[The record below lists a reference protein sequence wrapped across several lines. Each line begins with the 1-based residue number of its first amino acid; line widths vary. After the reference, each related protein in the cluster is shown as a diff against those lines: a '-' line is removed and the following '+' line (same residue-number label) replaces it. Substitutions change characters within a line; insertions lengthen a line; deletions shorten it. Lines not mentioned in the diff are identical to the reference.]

1 MQAIYKRE
9 LQSYFH
15 SMIGYIFIAF
25 LLAIT
30 GVYFMAFNLTYGYP
44 TFSYVLESLVFLL
57 LIAVP
62 VLTMRS
68 FAEDRKNKT
77 DQLLLTA
84 PVSVSKIVLGKYLA
98 LVTVYL
104 IPHLFFCFFPLLIKM
119 QGTAY
124 LLKDYSALLAF
135 FLLGCVFIAIGLLLS
150 ALTESSIIAAITTF
164 GVLLLL
170 YLLEGIVQFIPAT
183 STVNLVGFL
192 LLFSLLV
199 YGIYHMTKNKF
210 LAAVIELILL
220 AVSIVAYMIK
230 PEWWESLLSKLC
242 SKFYLME
249 PLTNIVE
256 NDLFDISGLILYFS
270 LIGIFLFLTVQ
281 SIQKRRWS

>member
-9 LQSYFH
+9 LQSYFQ

-44 TFSYVLESLVFLL
+44 TFSYVLDSLVFLL

-62 VLTMRS
+62 ILTMRS

-84 PVSVSKIVLGKYLA
+84 PVSITKIVLGKYLA
-98 LVTVYL
+98 LITIYL
-104 IPHLFFCFFPLLIKM
+104 IPHIIFCLFPLLIKM
-119 QGTAY
+119 QGNAY
-124 LLKDYSALLAF
+124 LLKDYCAILVF
-135 FLLGCVFIAIGLLLS
+135 FLLGCVFIAIGLFLS

-164 GVLLLL
+164 GVLLLF
-170 YLLEGIVQFIPAT
+170 YLLQGILQFIPAT
-183 STVNLVGFL
+183 PSVNLIGFL
-192 LLFSLLV
+192 LLASLLV
-199 YGIYHMTKNKF
+199 YVAYHMTNNKF
-210 LAAVIELILL
+210 LTIIIELVLL
-220 AVSIVAYMIK
+220 AASIGSYFAK
-230 PEWWESLLSKLC
+230 STLWDGLLTRVF
-242 SKFYLME
+242 SKFYLMV
-249 PLTNIVE
+249 PLTNVVD
-256 NDLFDISGLILYFS
+256 NDLFDISGLLLYFS

>member
-9 LQSYFH
+9 LLSLFH

-25 LLAIT
+25 LLAVT
-30 GVYFMAFNLTYGYP
+30 GIYFMAFNLTYGYP

-84 PVSVSKIVLGKYLA
+84 PVSVPQIVLGKYFA
-98 LVTVYL
+98 LITIYL
-104 IPHLFFCFFPLLIKM
+104 IPHLIFCLFPLLIKM

-124 LLKDYSALLAF
+124 LLKDYSALLVF
-135 FLLGCVFIAIGLLLS
+135 FLLGCVFIAIGLFLS

-170 YLLEGIVQFIPAT
+170 NLLNGIVQFISAT
-183 STVNLVGFL
+183 ASVNLVGFL
-192 LLFSLLV
+192 LLASLV
-199 YGIYHMTKNKF
+199 VFAIYHITKNKF
-210 LAAVIELILL
+210 LGAVIELFLL
-220 AVSIVAYMIK
+220 AGSIVTYIIK
-230 PEWWESLLSKLC
+230 PQWWESLLSKFF
-242 SKFYLME
+242 SKFYLMV
-249 PLTNIVE
+249 PLSNIVE
-256 NDLFDISGLILYFS
+256 NDLFDISGLVLYLS
-270 LIGIFLFLTVQ
+270 LIGIFLFLTIQ